1 MEIAGLQSLTLLDY
15 PGKVACTVF
24 FAGCNLRCPYCHNAA
39 LVLPGLSPPP
49 RTEESL
55 LTFLQSRRGKL
66 DGVCL
71 TGGEPTLQKDLPALI
86 RKIRA
91 MGFLVKL
98 DTNGTRPEVLKALLD
113 ESLLDYVAMDIK
125 NAPDR
130 YAETCGADVL
140 DEVEKSV
147 ALLRRGT
154 VPYEFRTTVAHPY
167 HTPRELAEIGRWLSG
182 TPKYF
187 IQPFVDSGSLVGRG
201 AAPLSPQELGALLMA
216 VLPQIPGAKLRGI

>member
-55 LTFLQSRRGKL
+55 LSFLQSRRGKL

-154 VPYEFRTTVAHPY
+154 VPYEFRTTVVREF
-167 HTPRELAEIGRWLSG
+167 HTAADIRAIGQWLEGSPR
-182 TPKYF
+182 YF
-187 IQPFVDSGSLVGRG
+187 LQKFVDSGDLVGTGCHGLEDAEMRALAE
-201 AAPLSPQELGALLMA
+201 AARPWFGT
-216 VLPQIPGAKLRGI
+216 

>member
-1 MEIAGLQSLTLLDY
+1 
-15 PGKVACTVF
+15 
-24 FAGCNLRCPYCHNAA
+24 
-39 LVLPGLSPPP
+39 
-49 RTEESL
+49 
-55 LTFLQSRRGKL
+55 
-66 DGVCL
+66 
-71 TGGEPTLQKDLPALI
+71 
-86 RKIRA
+86 
-91 MGFLVKL
+91 
-98 DTNGTRPEVLKALLD
+98 
-113 ESLLDYVAMDIK
+113 MDIK

-147 ALLRRGT
+147 ALLRRGHGR
-154 VPYEFRTTVAHPY
+154 PMSSAPPLPHPY

-201 AAPLSPQELGALLMA
+201 AAPLSPQELGALLKA

>member
-1 MEIAGLQSLTLLDY
+1 MD
-15 PGKVACTVF
+15 
-24 FAGCNLRCPYCHNAA
+24 
-39 LVLPGLSPPP
+39 
-49 RTEESL
+49 
-55 LTFLQSRRGKL
+55 FLQSRRGKL

-167 HTPRELAEIGRWLSG
+167 HTPRELAEIGRCFPAHQSISFSPSW
-182 TPKYF
+182 TPARWW
-187 IQPFVDSGSLVGRG
+187 VGA
-201 AAPLSPQELGALLMA
+201 AAPLSPQELGALLKA

>member
-55 LTFLQSRRGKL
+55 LDFLQSRRGKL

-167 HTPRELAEIGRWLSG
+167 HTPRELAGGFPAHQSISFSPSWTPARWWVG
-182 TPKYF
+182 APH
-187 IQPFVDSGSLVGRG
+187 PFRRRSW
-201 AAPLSPQELGALLMA
+201 APS
-216 VLPQIPGAKLRGI
+216 